1 MRPSPEQD
9 ARYLEAAAE
18 HGPALQRLARA
29 TEANAER
36 QRDLLQDM
44 HVELWRSFA
53 AYDGRCSVRTWVYRV
68 AHNVAASHVDR
79 ERRAR
84 KPFVA
89 LEEIEHLA
97 SAQDISAEVEESE
110 AVTRLNAIIRKLG
123 PPDRQIITLYL
134 EGLDAASIADITGLS
149 AGAIAT
155 RVSRLKTH
163 LARLFQETAPSESH
177 V

>member
-1 MRPSPEQD
+1 M
-9 ARYLEAAAE
+9 
-18 HGPALQRLARA
+18 QRLARA

-36 QRDLLQDM
+36 RRDLLQDM
-44 HVELWRSFA
+44 HVALWRSFA
-53 AYDGRCSVRTWVYRV
+53 SFDGRCSERTWVYRV

-84 KPFVA
+84 QPFVA

-97 SAQDISAEVEESE
+97 SAENISAEAEQSE
-110 AVTRLNAIIRKLG
+110 AVERLNAVIRELG

-134 EGLDAASIADITGLS
+134 EGLDAGAIAEIVGLS
-149 AGAIAT
+149 PGAIAT
-155 RVSRLKTH
+155 RVSRLKGQ
-163 LARLFQETAPSESH
+163 LARLFQETAH